1 MRMFVAVVPP
11 VEVLEDLAAF
21 VEPRQDV
28 DSPLRWVA
36 SEQRHLTLA
45 FMATVADRHLDE
57 LTERLTRAAHRRH
70 PFELQLEGA
79 GCFPNPAQ
87 AKVLWTGVQGDT
99 EHLDQLAVGTRAA
112 ASKSGI
118 EVAGAKFR
126 RHLTLARLSR
136 PVDVTK
142 WLRVFDA
149 YSGPSWRVTEIELIE
164 SHLGQGPRGRP
175 RYQTVDTFALGE

>member
-11 VEVLEDLAAF
+11 VEVLENLAAF

-36 SEQRHLTLA
+36 SEHWHLTLA
-45 FMATVADRHLDE
+45 FMSSVADRHLDE

-79 GCFPNPAQ
+79 GSFPNPART
-87 AKVLWTGVQGDT
+87 KVLWTGVRGDT
-99 EHLDQLAVGTRAA
+99 QHLEQLAVGARAA

-118 EVAGAKFR
+118 EVDGAKFR
-126 RHLTLARLSR
+126 PHLTLARLSR

-149 YSGPSWRVTEIELIE
+149 YSGPSWQVTEIELIE

-175 RYQTVDTFALGE
+175 RYQTVETFALGG